1 MKRAE
6 VQGQKL
12 KVLRIMKRLFL
23 TVMAVLGIA
32 VTTFAEGEKMNG
44 ADNASAY
51 EMTVN
56 YASLS
61 RTLNLTDEQ
70 AEAVEEIH
78 GAFCADMAAIAS
90 ADKASRRAMMDNAV
104 VKELRM
110 LRLVLDRDQYRKYL
124 MLLNATINNRGLN
137 E

>member
-1 MKRAE
+1 
-6 VQGQKL
+6 
-12 KVLRIMKRLFL
+12 
-23 TVMAVLGIA
+23 MAVLSMA
-32 VTTFAEGEKMNG
+32 VTTFAEEEKVDG
-44 ADNASAY
+44 VDNASAY
-51 EMTVN
+51 YMTVN
-56 YASLS
+56 YASLG

-70 AEAVEEIH
+70 AEAVEETH

-104 VKELRM
+104 AKELRWM
-110 LRLVLDRDQYRKYL
+110 RMVLDNGQYRKYL